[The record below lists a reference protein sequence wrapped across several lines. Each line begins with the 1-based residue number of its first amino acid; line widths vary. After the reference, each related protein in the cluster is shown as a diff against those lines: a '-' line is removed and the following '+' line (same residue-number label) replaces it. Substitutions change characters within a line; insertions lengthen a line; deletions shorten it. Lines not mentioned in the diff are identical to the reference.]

1 MTLLHHV
8 QQELQLDQ
16 SSLQNLLSAET
27 DKNIE
32 KQGSSRH
39 TPMLKNLTKMD
50 MNRKEMKH
58 MLIMM
63 TK

>member
-32 KQGSSRH
+32 KQESSRCM
-39 TPMLKNLTKMD
+39 PILKNLMKID

-58 MLIMM
+58 MLLMM
-63 TK
+63 IK